1 MLSFVVNVIRNEA
14 GLSDIAT
21 TPSTSPP
28 IPDVQAERSKGELQ
42 QLLSLSVQD
51 HLRRLLPLPAFDQ

>member
-28 IPDVQAERSKGELQ
+28 IPDVQTEHSKGELQ
-42 QLLSLSVQD
+42 QLLSLSV
-51 HLRRLLPLPAFDQ
+51 